1 MFASAGRFLRVGV
14 ISFLAASVGS
24 LGAAAQEPVS
34 FKGKTVT
41 VLVGSEPGGGT
52 DASGR
57 LFAPFLSK
65 YLPGQPNVIV
75 QNMPGASGVTALNH
89 FVVRTQP
96 DGLTVIQG
104 SISMIDPITYRR
116 ANAQYDPKTLPMIAG
131 IGRGGTAIFMNKDG
145 EKRLYDKSQ
154 KPVVIGSAL
163 AIPRQAMQPALW
175 GIEYLGWNAMWVV
188 GYPGTNEVMLALDR
202 GEIDMT
208 STGNIFQIKDRLDN
222 GKLVLVNQTGSFED
236 GKIVPRAEFG
246 NTPLFT
252 EQMKGK
258 ITDPIAQKAFDYW
271 VSLNSVD
278 KWLALAPG
286 TPDNVVAV
294 YRETLRKMLD
304 DKEFMER
311 GMKIS
316 DGFEPVSAKDVE
328 FIAKTLAETPP
339 EAIDFTKNLMRKQGI
354 RIQ

>member
-1 MFASAGRFLRVGV
+1 MLASARFL
-14 ISFLAASVGS
+14 SFLGAALLFSS
-24 LGAAAQEPVS
+24 ASAAAQEPIS
-34 FKGKTVT
+34 FKGKTIT
-41 VLVGSEPGGGT
+41 VLIGSEPGGGT

-57 LFAPFLSK
+57 LITPFLTK

-104 SISMIDPITYRR
+104 SISMIDPIIYRR
-116 ANAQYDPKTLPMIAG
+116 ANAQYDPKMLRMLGG
-131 IGRGGTAIFMNKDG
+131 IGRGGTAIFMSKEA

-163 AIPRQAMQPALW
+163 ATPRQAMQPALW
-175 GIEYLGWNAMWVV
+175 GIEYLGWNATWVV
-188 GYPGTNEVMLALDR
+188 GYHGTSEVMLALDR

-208 STGNIFQIKDRLDN
+208 STGNIFQIKDRLDS
-222 GKLVLVNQTGSFED
+222 GKLVLVNQTGSFEN
-236 GKIVPRAEFG
+236 GKTVARAEFG

-252 EQMKGK
+252 DQMQGK
-258 ITDPIAQKAFDYW
+258 IKDPIAQKAFDYW

-286 TPDNVVAV
+286 TPDNIVET
-294 YRETLRKMLD
+294 YRATFRKMID
-304 DKEFMER
+304 DKEFMDR
-311 GMKIS
+311 GQKIS
-316 DGFEPVSAKDVE
+316 DGFEPLSANDVE
-328 FIAKTLAETPP
+328 LIAQMLADTPP
-339 EAIDFTKNLMRKQGI
+339 EAIEYTKNLMRKQGI
-354 RIQ
+354 RVQ